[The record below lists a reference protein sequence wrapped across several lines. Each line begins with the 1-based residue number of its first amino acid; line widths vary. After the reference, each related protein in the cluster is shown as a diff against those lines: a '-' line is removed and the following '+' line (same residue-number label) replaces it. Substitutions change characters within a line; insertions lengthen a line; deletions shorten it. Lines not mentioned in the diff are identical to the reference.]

1 MPGGFIRLG
10 RLMTEIDDLA
20 ADQRAVLQLLLK
32 QGQTYEDL
40 SGLLKI
46 DAAAV
51 RARAHAALD
60 ALGPDA
66 GRRLA
71 PERRAEVS
79 DYLLGQQSAAARAAT
94 RDHLAASAA
103 ARAWAR
109 VVASALR
116 PLATEP
122 LPEIPDEVAGAAVA
136 EDEPRASAAEP
147 GAEPEPVRGV
157 LASPRSSRLGGALLL
172 GGVGVLVVVVV
183 ILLISSGGGGGS
195 KKDSSTV
202 ASTPTNQT
210 TAQATPIAQINLRPP
225 SGGRALGL
233 AQVFAQSNRRLLI
246 VAGQGLSQGAYAL
259 WLYTSATKSRLLG
272 FVPSRVGKDGRF
284 VTQGVLPNDASSFQ
298 NLVVTSEQV
307 SGNRAATPKQ
317 PGTIVLQ
324 GKLQTG

>member
-79 DYLLGQQSAAARAAT
+79 DYLLGQQSAAAREAT

-136 EDEPRASAAEP
+136 EEEARASASEP
-147 GAEPEPVRGV
+147 GAAPEPVRGV
-157 LASPRSSRLGGALLL
+157 VGTPRSSRLGGALLL
-172 GGVGVLVVVVV
+172 GRDGVLVLVVVI
-183 ILLISSGGGGGS
+183 ILITSGGGGGS
-195 KKDSSTV
+195 KK
-202 ASTPTNQT
+202 
-210 TAQATPIAQINLRPP
+210 
-225 SGGRALGL
+225 
-233 AQVFAQSNRRLLI
+233 
-246 VAGQGLSQGAYAL
+246 
-259 WLYTSATKSRLLG
+259 
-272 FVPSRVGKDGRF
+272 
-284 VTQGVLPNDASSFQ
+284 
-298 NLVVTSEQV
+298 
-307 SGNRAATPKQ
+307 
-317 PGTIVLQ
+317 
-324 GKLQTG
+324 

>member
-10 RLMTEIDDLA
+10 RPMTEIDDLA